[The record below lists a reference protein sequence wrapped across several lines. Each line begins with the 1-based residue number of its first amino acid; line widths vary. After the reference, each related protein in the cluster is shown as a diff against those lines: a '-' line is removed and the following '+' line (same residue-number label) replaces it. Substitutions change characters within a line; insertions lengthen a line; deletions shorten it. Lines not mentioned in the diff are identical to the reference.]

1 MKVFLSVLFCAV
13 MFSSSASAAIFSY
26 ITKSTG
32 TSDNATY
39 YFEIARWDDYP
50 PTTPN
55 ECPYKYPNKCYI
67 TINHKHTKSGRPGA
81 STYPAVEV
89 TRLSTMN
96 DVKRAFT
103 RVHRI
108 PFPGE
113 TKHFGEQLEPTQE
126 CVGLFF
132 QPTEGKTTGQ
142 NGSEGEMLRGSLCGI
157 APPPVGACK
166 IVNTTPIINFGRI
179 SEGELAGKKAD
190 VTINVTC
197 NLAMDVMVIATGKSG
212 MGSRENLRSDGS
224 LYANL
229 TLGDNNTPSENGF
242 KLYVPKDGINN
253 VKLYATLGTNG
264 RVKPGP
270 FNGSAA
276 LILTVP

>member
-1 MKVFLSVLFCAV
+1 MKVLLSVLFCAV

-26 ITKSTG
+26 ITKATKEGSII
-32 TSDNATY
+32 TY

-50 PTTPN
+50 PSVLN
-55 ECPYKYPNKCYI
+55 ECPYKKCYI
-67 TINHKHTKSGRPGA
+67 TINHKHTINKRPGA

-89 TRLSTMN
+89 TGLRTMN

-103 RVHRI
+103 RVYNI
-108 PFPGE
+108 PFGGE
-113 TKHFGEQLEPTQE
+113 TIHKGPVLQSNQE

-132 QPTEGKTTGQ
+132 QPTEGKTTDE
-142 NGSEGEMLRGSLCGI
+142 NGSDGEMLRGSLCGI
-157 APPPVGACK
+157 APPPIGACK
-166 IVNTTPIINFGRI
+166 IVNTNPIINFGRI

-190 VTINVTC
+190 ITIYVTC
-197 NLAMDVMVIATGKSG
+197 DFAMEVMVIATGKSG
-212 MGSRENLRSDGS
+212 MNSRENLRSDGS

-229 TLGDNNTPSENGF
+229 TLGDNNTPSENGYR
-242 KLYVPKDGINN
+242 LYIPQNGKEP
-253 VKLYATLGTNG
+253 VKLNAILGTNG

-276 LILTVP
+276 LILAVP